1 MRYPKVNDKVKPAPQ
16 EALDAMF
23 AGIGQLIAFTD
34 RLRVRPTAQPV
45 SHADTADDA
54 PALREELAAAD
65 EQRTERMLKARN
77 EAVADG
83 LEPQV
88 ADEVVGEFV
97 RRHPPQR
104 R

>member
-16 EALDAMF
+16 EALTAMF
-23 AGIGQLIAFTD
+23 AGIEQLKIFTE
-34 RLRVRPTAQPV
+34 RLRVQPTAPPV
-45 SHADTADDA
+45 SHADTAEDA

-88 ADEVVGEFV
+88 ADGILGEFV